1 MKKIN
6 DMAKMEREGLSGKMA
21 RGRERGREEEGR
33 DYRSEEAGAY
43 EAEAGKGKVRAKYW
57 RKIFFF

>member
-21 RGRERGREEEGR
+21 RGRGREGEGR